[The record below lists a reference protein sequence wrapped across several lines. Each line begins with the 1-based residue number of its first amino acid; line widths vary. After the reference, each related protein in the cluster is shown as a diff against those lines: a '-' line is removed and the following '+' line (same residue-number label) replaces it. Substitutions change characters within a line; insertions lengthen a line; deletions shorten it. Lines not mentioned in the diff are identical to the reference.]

1 MAGSNADRRSFEPG
15 VQEPRSTR
23 RWRTAALVFGIA
35 CAGCS
40 QHTPNAYQGYVE
52 GEFVY
57 LASSQA
63 GQLTQ
68 LAVSRGQIVQ
78 AAAPMFALEA
88 ENETAAVRQA
98 REQLLAAQSQLADI
112 RTGKRPQE
120 IDVTQAQ
127 LLQAQADAVRAAAQ
141 YERDEQQY
149 RIGGIAQVQRDDSR
163 ALAQSS
169 AAKVRELS
177 SQLAVTRLP
186 NRAEQIKAQA
196 AQVQAAQAALVQAQW
211 KLDQKSVR
219 APHAGLVF
227 DTMYRSGE
235 WVPAGSPV
243 VRMLP
248 PENVKVRF
256 FVPETVVGSLLTGRA
271 VRIRCDGCAAEVP
284 AALSFVSAQSEYTP
298 PVIYSNENRAK
309 LVFLIEARPQAA
321 DAPKLHPGQP
331 VEVILQ

>member
-1 MAGSNADRRSFEPG
+1 MTLSSRS
-15 VQEPRSTR
+15 
-23 RWRTAALVFGIA
+23 RWRTGALVLGVA

-40 QHTPNAYQGYVE
+40 QRAPNTYQGYVE

-68 LAVSRGQIVQ
+68 LSVSRGQIVQ

-88 ENETAAVRQA
+88 ENETTAVRQA
-98 REQLLAAQSQLADI
+98 REQLLAAQAQLADI
-112 RTGKRPQE
+112 KVGKRPQE
-120 IDVTQAQ
+120 IDVAQAQ
-127 LLQAQADAVRAAAQ
+127 LLQAQADAARAATQ
-141 YERDEQQY
+141 YERDERQY
-149 RIGGIAQVQRDDSR
+149 RIGGIAQAQRDESR

-169 AAKVRELS
+169 AAKIRELG
-177 SQLAVTRLP
+177 SQLAVARLP
-186 NRAEQIKAQA
+186 NRIEQIRAQD
-196 AQVQAAQAALVQAQW
+196 AQVRAAEAVLAQAQW

-256 FVPETVVGSLLTGRA
+256 FVPEAVVGSLSAGRK

-309 LVFLIEARPQAA
+309 LVFLVEARPQAA

-331 VEVILQ
+331 VEVTLQ